1 MMFPANRA
9 KAARFLIAFELSFKV
24 LVAFLPYPHHFPK
37 DAFLIDGTKQLCA
50 LVTFVLFNALFQI
63 ALNKTDVVLCVMK
76 LFFEVNQV
84 NHKNHFVK
92 EKTEKK
98 KAVAQ
103 SRLLLKA
110 RRKRNKIRDV
120 GENLW

>member
-1 MMFPANRA
+1 MLLLADGT
-9 KAARFLIAFELSFKV
+9 KATRLFIVFQLPFEV

-98 KAVAQ
+98 KAVERAGCSQ
-103 SRLLLKA
+103 RQK
-110 RRKRNKIRDV
+110 
-120 GENLW
+120 ETE